1 MYTKEKFIFLFLNPI
16 KRYYKRLKEG
26 GVVHHLGDSHINP
39 NVRIKF
45 ALTYDYPVI
54 LPSFLVQITGIREDR
69 KSRRGVDLDEVI
81 FILAIIVIAYMVYKE
96 VVKRR

>member
-1 MYTKEKFIFLFLNPI
+1 MKTMFYLITNQLWFLTFP
-16 KRYYKRLKEG
+16 
-26 GVVHHLGDSHINP
+26 
-39 NVRIKF
+39 
-45 ALTYDYPVI
+45 
-54 LPSFLVQITGIREDR
+54 LPHCFLVQITGIREDR